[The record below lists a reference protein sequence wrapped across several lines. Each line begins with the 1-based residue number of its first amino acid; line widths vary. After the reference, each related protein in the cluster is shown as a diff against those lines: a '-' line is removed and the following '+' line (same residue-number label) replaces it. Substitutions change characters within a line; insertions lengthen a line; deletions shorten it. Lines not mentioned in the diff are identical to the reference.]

1 MTDQAMRRVM
11 VALVEESARTEEVS
25 SASGG
30 PAVAAY
36 EGQSGKLITMLE
48 KLEKK
53 FKGELD
59 AVEEAESNQAHAY
72 DLEMLHLGDSI
83 EAARSDRGQKAEAN
97 AQRAADSAEAKANL
111 ADSQADLAASEK
123 FLADLTAT
131 FHQKTEAYKENQI
144 VRAEEIVA
152 ISKAIEIISGAA
164 VKGNSEKHI
173 PQLVQRPNAVS
184 LLQVRRSSRR
194 VSSR

>member
-48 KLEKK
+48 KLKKK

-72 DLEMLHLGDSI
+72 DLEMLHLGGSI

-97 AQRAADSAEAKANL
+97 AQRKADSVEAKSGLTDA
-111 ADSQADLAASEK
+111 SADLAASEK
-123 FLADLTAT
+123 FLADMKST
-131 FHQKTEAYKENQI
+131 FC
-144 VRAEEIVA
+144 
-152 ISKAIEIISGAA
+152 
-164 VKGNSEKHI
+164 
-173 PQLVQRPNAVS
+173 
-184 LLQVRRSSRR
+184 RRQMPTKPIR
-194 VSSR
+194 